1 VIALDARIAIARSSA
16 GRHGRFAIRP
26 YPKELEEMVVLS
38 GRRLLL
44 RPIRPEDRAK
54 HEAFIARNT
63 PADMH
68 ARFFR
73 MVRELPPSEIARF
86 TQIDYERE
94 MAFIAVGEDE
104 HGVEETLGVARA
116 HADADNIEAEF
127 AIIVRSDLKGL
138 GLGAALLN
146 KLILYCR
153 GRGTQRLIG
162 EAFSDND
169 RMLRLARECGF
180 RIAGRHDGIVDLA
193 LELQTPPPFPP
204 G

>member
-1 VIALDARIAIARSSA
+1 MLA
-16 GRHGRFAIRP
+16 GRT
-26 YPKELEEMVVLS
+26 
-38 GRRLLL
+38 LLL

-73 MVRELPPSEIARF
+73 MVRELPASELARF

-104 HGVEETLGVARA
+104 NGEEETLGVARA
-116 HADADNIEAEF
+116 HADPDNTEAEF

-138 GLGAALLN
+138 GVGAALLT
-146 KLILYCR
+146 KLIAYCR
-153 GRGTQRLIG
+153 SRGTRRLIG
-162 EAFSDND
+162 EAFTDND
-169 RMLRLARECGF
+169 RMLRLARDCGF
-180 RIAGRHDGIVDLA
+180 AITGRHDGIVDLQ
-193 LELQTPPPFPP
+193 LDLQANP
-204 G
+204 